1 VGEDAEDVMQK
12 SDATG
17 RPSLTDGL
25 KFPLFGLEA
34 LYWCYLSLLLTKPMS
49 PAKARA
55 HVSFQTRLLLHLSKR
70 KTGLSAAQ
78 QGFTLVELMIVVAI
92 VGILS
97 AVALPNFL
105 GARSAAKISSRV
117 AEAISFS
124 KECAVLL
131 QTDIGTAY
139 SASTQRSGSGTADG
153 VSEICDNAATTDAVI
168 KATWGAG
175 VKALGVKCL
184 TVSSASGST
193 LATITVKRDP
203 GTSGDSITCAFS

>member
-1 VGEDAEDVMQK
+1 
-12 SDATG
+12 
-17 RPSLTDGL
+17 
-25 KFPLFGLEA
+25 
-34 LYWCYLSLLLTKPMS
+34 MS

-139 SASTQRSGSGTADG
+139 TGSTQRSGSGTADG
-153 VSEICDNAATTDAVI
+153 VSEVCNNADTANDAII

-184 TVSSASGST
+184 TASSASGST

-203 GTSGDSITCAFS
+203 GTSGDSITCAFT